1 MKYAYEIVMAAYK
14 PLTYEEERNLIAR
27 MRGNEEYLR
36 DLLIY
41 HNIGIAVQIAN
52 RYSYARM
59 DSIEDAIQR
68 CLLGLY
74 KASRTFELD
83 RGIKFNSYAQW
94 KIIAECRYPFLHENL
109 KDAEM
114 NRRLVSLDQPIKNHH
129 SKGEEDSTLMDY
141 LNVVIDKD
149 YSYRSMEVISMIP
162 EIDKMDFSAIVF
174 GLVDSLTR
182 FKERDRQIYKEY
194 ISARMETL
202 SKWKGDNYVTIGT
215 KYGITRER
223 VRQIVEKIGHV
234 VRKRLMKGYGECD
247 ELQGIIADY
256 KRHLAENDN
265 YGYEE
270 DYDESLAEEEEYIE
284 AVKKEREE
292 QGSEEDRKE
301 LMHKLRMAIYQDA
314 FDRQS
319 KKIEEEEENQKKNS
333 WSPYTVGIGRIGR
346 RYDLLSVMANHRD
359 KNKKKELEIKKQLEK
374 KSTYW
379 LPLSVDRMLKEQFA
393 FERYQDKK
401 NHPDQYEEHFSKMI
415 RVSRRQSLEAL
426 RKNMDIVP
434 TIKPGTEVNTSHTPE
449 ELEAIKS
456 GVVTAED
463 LAIPTDSER
472 EMPTEMQERFAS
484 DVAFEVRKTEEIDI
498 GRGFHTDDE
507 FELRDEN

>member
-52 RYSYARM
+52 RYCYARM
-59 DSIEDAIQR
+59 DSREDAIQR

-94 KIIAECRYPFLHENL
+94 KIIAECRYPFFHENL

-202 SKWKGDNYVTIGT
+202 SKWIGDNYVTIGL

-270 DYDESLAEEEEYIE
+270 EHDESLAEEEEYIE

-301 LMHKLRMAIYQDA
+301 LRHKLRMAIYQEA

-319 KKIEEEEENQKKNS
+319 KKIEEEEENRKKNS
-333 WSPYTVGIGRIGR
+333 WSPYTVGTGRLGR
-346 RYDLLSVMANHRD
+346 RYDLLSVMANDR
-359 KNKKKELEIKKQLEK
+359 NKKKKKDCENQKRGEK

-379 LPLSVDRMLKEQFA
+379 LPLSLDRALREQFA
-393 FERYQDKK
+393 FERYQDRMK
-401 NHPDQYEEHFSKMI
+401 HPDQYGVNNNKNI
-415 RVSRRQSLEAL
+415 GLSRRQSLNAL
-426 RKNMDIVP
+426 KRNMDVEPAVKQDARI
-434 TIKPGTEVNTSHTPE
+434 HTPE
-449 ELEAIKS
+449 ETESIKNGLIMESDLKVPTQLDREKAAEA
-456 GVVTAED
+456 
-463 LAIPTDSER
+463 
-472 EMPTEMQERFAS
+472 QEAFYS
-484 DVAFEVRKTEEIDI
+484 DVAYEVSLADERNISM
-498 GRGFHTDDE
+498 GLHTDDE
-507 FELRDEN
+507 YEIHDN

>member
-1 MKYAYEIVMAAYK
+1 MKYAHEIVMAAYK

-52 RYSYARM
+52 RYCYARM

-74 KASRTFELD
+74 KASRTFDLD
-83 RGIKFNSYAQW
+83 RGIKFTSYAQW
-94 KIIAECRYPFLHENL
+94 KIIHDCRYPFFHENL

-114 NRRLVSLDQPIKNHH
+114 NKRLVSLDQPIKNHS
-129 SKGEEDSTLMDY
+129 SKGDENSTLIDY
-141 LNVVIDKD
+141 LNVVIDED
-149 YSYRSMEVISMIP
+149 YSYRSREVISMIP

-174 GLVDSLTR
+174 GIVDSLTR
-182 FKERDRQIYKEY
+182 FPERNRQIYKDY

-202 SKWKGDNYVTIGT
+202 HPWIGDNYVTIGK
-215 KYGITRER
+215 KYGITHER
-223 VRQIVEKIGHV
+223 VRQIVEKIAHV
-234 VRKRLMKGYGECD
+234 VRKRLMNDYGEYD
-247 ELQGIIADY
+247 ELEGIIADY
-256 KRHLAENDN
+256 KRHLAEKDD

-270 DYDESLAEEEEYIE
+270 EHDESLAEEEEYIE

-301 LMHKLRMAIYQDA
+301 MRHKLRMAIYQDA

-319 KKIEEEEENQKKNS
+319 KKIEAEEENRKKNS
-333 WSPYTVGIGRIGR
+333 WSPYTVGTGRLGR
-346 RYDLLSVMANHRD
+346 RYDLLSVIANDR
-359 KNKKKELEIKKQLEK
+359 NKKKKKDWEK
-374 KSTYW
+374 QKRGERKSTYW
-379 LPLSVDRMLKEQFA
+379 LPLSLDRTLQEQFA

-401 NHPDQYEEHFSKMI
+401 NHPAQYEEHFRKRI
-415 RVSRRQSLEAL
+415 RVSRRQSLKAL

-434 TIKPGTEVNTSHTPE
+434 TIKPGAEVTSSHTPE
-449 ELEAIKS
+449 ELKAIKS

-463 LAIPTDSER
+463 LAIPTNSER
-472 EMPTEMQERFAS
+472 EMPAEMQERFAA
-484 DVAFEVRKTEEIDI
+484 DVAFEVRKAEEIDI